1 MSEMSAEQA
10 KNLAQREI
18 QKNKDAILG
27 LNHEIHADPELS
39 WEEYRA
45 MERIASFLKNYGFD
59 VKTGVYGCETAFEA
73 VIGSGDLTVTL
84 CSEYD
89 ALPAIGHGCGHNVI
103 ATVGV
108 GAAIA
113 LAPLVEDAGIT
124 LKLLGTPA
132 EEHGGGKVAML
143 REGAW
148 EDSDFSMMVH
158 GMTGIDTSAHV
169 KLYTAVDRFR
179 VTLHG
184 QGAHAAAA
192 PWAGKNALSAASI
205 ALHAIALLRQHMPSD
220 VNMNAYISE
229 SGHVTNII
237 PEKAVVEMEVRALDI
252 DTWRDAKARVLKC
265 FEAGALA
272 AGCTWEWES
281 TEHAYAPVDPD
292 EKLADL
298 WDANLAGLGREIAP
312 GSGLGGGST
321 DMGNVTQVL
330 PAIHPMIAFLGQEA
344 APHTREFAE
353 AARTEAADQATI
365 DAGTALAF
373 TALDVA
379 LTPELR
385 KHYQDLKAARP
396 AGATTVT
403 LEV

>member
-1 MSEMSAEQA
+1 MAVEQA
-10 KNLAQREI
+10 KDIAQEEI
-18 QKNKDAILG
+18 LKHKDAILE

-39 WEEYRA
+39 WEEFRA
-45 MERIASFLKNYGFD
+45 MERIASFLRNRGFD
-59 VKTGVYGCETAFEA
+59 VTTGVYGCETSFEA

-103 ATVGV
+103 ATIGV

-132 EEHGGGKVAML
+132 EEHGGGKVTML

-158 GMTGIDTSAHV
+158 GMAGADISAHV
-169 KLYTAVDRFR
+169 KQYTAVDRFR
-179 VTLHG
+179 VTYHG

-220 VNMNAYISE
+220 VNMNGYISE

-272 AGCTWEWES
+272 AGCTWEWEAV
-281 TEHAYAPVDPD
+281 EYAYAPVDQD

-298 WDANLAGLGREIAP
+298 WDANLAGLGRELVP

-330 PAIHPMIAFLGQEA
+330 PAIHSVIAFLGQEA
-344 APHTREFAE
+344 ALHTREFAA

-396 AGATTVT
+396 AGTTTVT
-403 LEV
+403 LEA